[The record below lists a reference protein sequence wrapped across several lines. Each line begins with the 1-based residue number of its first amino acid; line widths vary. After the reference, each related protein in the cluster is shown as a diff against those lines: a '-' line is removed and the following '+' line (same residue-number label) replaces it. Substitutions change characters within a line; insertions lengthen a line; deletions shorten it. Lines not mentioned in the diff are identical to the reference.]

1 MPVLLSHPAAVDN
14 TLPLDPS
21 FVDVEHPDLGRK
33 TPVPSRGSH
42 KRKASVGSTATASG
56 ATTTTSS
63 ASGSGSKLRSVST
76 PTPPTSVH
84 PAPRSSSKSR
94 GHRST
99 KSHGHPHQE
108 DHIQEDLLLNLLK
121 EFRAA
126 KKKEREG
133 TADSGMG
140 SVSLS
145 LGVKSL
151 LSHGSR
157 RPQPAAQDLDHSS
170 PPSYDS
176 TTRPGSPVGARP
188 PTQKT
193 RERSASS
200 ASISTPPKPR
210 ARAKSTSNP
219 SAEIVLLLSTLRQET
234 SRANTA
240 EAQLN
245 ELLERYKV
253 MRQGKL
259 NAEAQLAVIREELRL
274 YKEQLD
280 LAQKG
285 SW

>member
-1 MPVLLSHPAAVDN
+1 MPVLLSHAAAVDN

-21 FVDVEHPDLGRK
+21 FVDVDHPDLGRK

-42 KRKASVGSTATASG
+42 KRKASVGSAATATVSGATAS
-56 ATTTTSS
+56 SS
-63 ASGSGSKLRSVST
+63 ASASVGSKLRSVST

-99 KSHGHPHQE
+99 RSHGNPHE
-108 DHIQEDLLLNLLK
+108 EHHIQDDLLLNLLK

-133 TADSGMG
+133 ALTDSGTG

-157 RPQPAAQDLDHSS
+157 RPHQQAAQDRDQLLHSS

-176 TTRPGSPVGARP
+176 TTRP
-188 PTQKT
+188 PTEKR

-200 ASISTPPKPR
+200 ASVSTPPRSRP
-210 ARAKSTSNP
+210 RAKSTSSS
-219 SAEIVLLLSTLRQET
+219 SAEVVLLLSTLRQET
-234 SRANTA
+234 SRANA
-240 EAQLN
+240 LEAQFN
-245 ELLERYKV
+245 ELLERYNI

-285 SW
+285 S